1 YDAGRGYGYERIDP
15 GNNSRGG
22 YAVFGPFDDSP
33 NPRSQF
39 PDRCP
44 DEIYDSFIGAKD
56 FSSPCVGALNPPC
69 LPLEGIVFRV
79 DVPNGAYRFVAAVGS
94 ADNPHAHRIVVED
107 GGAGPPSNLGANHVV
122 LVDNYDQGV
131 HGAGVFARVGFDS
144 YFPPEIPG
152 AGFVDMDELGLE
164 TAGPP
169 ESPILEVTQG
179 YLRVHQLKGVSNGA
193 DPNGGDLVVLEL
205 WRVDGGGSEH
215 FRAIERGER
224 WEYRP
229 GTSEPPSD
237 WIEPSFDSSSWSE
250 GNAPFGFGEAG
261 VATDL
266 SLGNPPMQGNFT
278 SVYLR
283 KTFELSDPTLVG
295 ELVARVRYDDGFV
308 LYGNGLELLRVNAPG
323 VEGSPLPATATAIG
337 GHEADAFETF
347 ELPNPIDWLRAGE
360 NTIAVQILNSA
371 IGSTDLFFD
380 AEIYDPFG
388 PDLTAPSIATIT
400 PLPGATLRRLEE
412 VRVSFDEDVQG
423 VDAADLLINGSPATS
438 VSGDG
443 AGPWVFTF
451 PSPAPGVVEIDWSA
465 SAGITDLA
473 NPPNAFSG
481 EPWTY
486 TLDPDAPAAEV
497 VIHEILAVKNGGPR
511 DEDGEESDYI
521 ELLNRG
527 DAPVDLGG
535 WSLTQSPDEPGEW
548 VFPSVLIAPGEH
560 LVVYASGK
568 DRRTPGSPLHTS
580 FKLSAGG
587 EYLGLYDAD
596 APPRLVSELAPRF
609 PPQRAGVSYGT
620 DANGKQVW
628 FATPTPGA
636 PNSTGTT
643 FSGFVL
649 EPVAKPGRG
658 FYEEP
663 VLVTL
668 SSATPDATIRYTL
681 DGSEPTPTSGL
692 VYSGPFEASGAPQ
705 RGVVTVRAMAS
716 KAGSLPSEVV
726 TFTYVFPE
734 HVMTQPPNPPGFPT
748 SWNGQPADYAMD
760 PRIVNDPGHREL

>member
-1 YDAGRGYGYERIDP
+1 
-15 GNNSRGG
+15 
-22 YAVFGPFDDSP
+22 
-33 NPRSQF
+33 
-39 PDRCP
+39 
-44 DEIYDSFIGAKD
+44 
-56 FSSPCVGALNPPC
+56 
-69 LPLEGIVFRV
+69 
-79 DVPNGAYRFVAAVGS
+79 
-94 ADNPHAHRIVVED
+94 
-107 GGAGPPSNLGANHVV
+107 
-122 LVDNYDQGV
+122 
-131 HGAGVFARVGFDS
+131 
-144 YFPPEIPG
+144 
-152 AGFVDMDELGLE
+152 
-164 TAGPP
+164 
-169 ESPILEVTQG
+169 
-179 YLRVHQLKGVSNGA
+179 
-193 DPNGGDLVVLEL
+193 
-205 WRVDGGGSEH
+205 
-215 FRAIERGER
+215 
-224 WEYRP
+224 
-229 GTSEPPSD
+229 
-237 WIEPSFDSSSWSE
+237 
-250 GNAPFGFGEAG
+250 
-261 VATDL
+261 
-266 SLGNPPMQGNFT
+266 PMQGNFT

-308 LYGNGLELLRVNAPG
+308 LYGNGPELLRVNAPG

-535 WSLTQSPDEPGEW
+535 WSL
-548 VFPSVLIAPGEH
+548 
-560 LVVYASGK
+560 
-568 DRRTPGSPLHTS
+568 
-580 FKLSAGG
+580 
-587 EYLGLYDAD
+587 
-596 APPRLVSELAPRF
+596 
-609 PPQRAGVSYGT
+609 
-620 DANGKQVW
+620 
-628 FATPTPGA
+628 
-636 PNSTGTT
+636 
-643 FSGFVL
+643 
-649 EPVAKPGRG
+649 
-658 FYEEP
+658 
-663 VLVTL
+663 
-668 SSATPDATIRYTL
+668 
-681 DGSEPTPTSGL
+681 
-692 VYSGPFEASGAPQ
+692 
-705 RGVVTVRAMAS
+705 
-716 KAGSLPSEVV
+716 
-726 TFTYVFPE
+726 
-734 HVMTQPPNPPGFPT
+734 
-748 SWNGQPADYAMD
+748 
-760 PRIVNDPGHREL
+760 